1 VKRLTKGALLIPV
14 SLVWSPDGKEI
25 WFTATAAGRN
35 DFSVYAVSPSG
46 SLREML
52 RTGYVP
58 ELQATFGDGRV
69 LLSLGQ
75 FRMEVAG
82 LAPGESV
89 ERNLS
94 LRGRSQSGDLAEDGR
109 RYVIS
114 DEVDSS
120 GESAFV
126 GHMDGTPLVRLGEGS
141 PNSISPDGRSVLA
154 WKNSAEGR
162 RTGLAELPTGAGE
175 PRDLPRGTVRS
186 YLDARFL
193 PDGRHLLLSAS
204 EQDKPRRLFVQDLP
218 DGVPKPITP
227 EGVFT
232 EYAFTTPDG
241 AWVPAGTDYE
251 ASPYLL
257 YPINGGEPRPIPGLE
272 KGDQPIRFSA
282 DGRRL
287 FVRYGRQD
295 LTKARIALLDLTTG
309 RKQPWKVLSPADP
322 AGVHFISHPYVTPD
336 GRAYVYNY
344 YRLLSDL
351 FLVEGLK

>member
-1 VKRLTKGALLIPV
+1 VGGGVREVAKDVDLADWSNDGTRFAITRRAGAKYVLEYPIGRVLYDTVGRFNHISISPAGARVAFSSSGVAGGWIGSVDATGVKRLTKGALLIPV

-175 PRDLPRGTVRS
+175 PRDLPRHGPLVSRCPVSARWAPPPPQRQRTGQAAEALRS
-186 YLDARFL
+186 GLARWC
-193 PDGRHLLLSAS
+193 PEADHAGGRLHGIRVHNAGWSLGPGR
-204 EQDKPRRLFVQDLP
+204 DRL
-218 DGVPKPITP
+218 
-227 EGVFT
+227 
-232 EYAFTTPDG
+232 
-241 AWVPAGTDYE
+241 
-251 ASPYLL
+251 
-257 YPINGGEPRPIPGLE
+257 
-272 KGDQPIRFSA
+272 
-282 DGRRL
+282 
-287 FVRYGRQD
+287 
-295 LTKARIALLDLTTG
+295 
-309 RKQPWKVLSPADP
+309 
-322 AGVHFISHPYVTPD
+322 
-336 GRAYVYNY
+336 
-344 YRLLSDL
+344 
-351 FLVEGLK
+351 

>member
-1 VKRLTKGALLIPV
+1 
-14 SLVWSPDGKEI
+14 
-25 WFTATAAGRN
+25 
-35 DFSVYAVSPSG
+35 
-46 SLREML
+46 
-52 RTGYVP
+52 
-58 ELQATFGDGRV
+58 
-69 LLSLGQ
+69 
-75 FRMEVAG
+75 
-82 LAPGESV
+82 
-89 ERNLS
+89 
-94 LRGRSQSGDLAEDGR
+94 
-109 RYVIS
+109 
-114 DEVDSS
+114 
-120 GESAFV
+120 
-126 GHMDGTPLVRLGEGS
+126 
-141 PNSISPDGRSVLA
+141 
-154 WKNSAEGR
+154 
-162 RTGLAELPTGAGE
+162 
-175 PRDLPRGTVRS
+175 
-186 YLDARFL
+186 
-193 PDGRHLLLSAS
+193 
-204 EQDKPRRLFVQDLP
+204 LP

-322 AGVHFISHPYVTPD
+322 AGVNVISHPYVTPD

-344 YRLLSDL
+344 SRVLSDL